1 MKAPFISPVLLEK
14 YLLDQC
20 NDQEKEEVE
29 AWYAAIKGDADHLE
43 KLSETEKS
51 SIRESTF
58 ESIKGEL
65 NILDESPARP
75 FPWRWISGIAAS
87 VAIAAGLYFN
97 YPIRKEQPVSI
108 IEEIQQKKKSDIV
121 QFVNTESR
129 IVTHMLPDSSSIIMH
144 PEASVTYPARFD
156 PDRRIVTFSG
166 EGFFDIT
173 KDKTRPFLIQ
183 SGEMVIKVLG
193 TSFNVKAASAQK
205 VFQVD
210 VMTGSVEVTAPGTET
225 KPQQL
230 VLKPKQQAIFEI
242 ESKRLTARQI
252 TIQPRKE
259 IYEPVTVVFEEAPLN
274 KVIEQLEKRFN
285 VNIRLSNPATAT
297 CSVTANFESQPFTV
311 ILEMLC
317 TTLEANYTIS
327 GNTILLNGTPC
338 E

>member
-1 MKAPFISPVLLEK
+1 MKAPFISPILLEK

-51 SIRESTF
+51 N
-58 ESIKGEL
+58 IKGDAFENIKSEL
-65 NILDESPARP
+65 NILDESPVRT

-87 VAIAAGLYFN
+87 VAIAAGLYFS
-97 YPIRKEQPVSI
+97 YPISKEQPVSI
-108 IEEIQQKKKSDIV
+108 IEEIQKKKQSEIV

-129 IVTHMLPDSSSIIMH
+129 IITHILPDSSSIIMH
-144 PEASVTYPARFD
+144 PEASVTYPAKFD
-156 PDRRIVTFSG
+156 ADRRFVTFSG

-173 KDKTRPFLIQ
+173 KDKNRPFLIQ

-210 VMTGSVEVTAPGTET
+210 VMTGSVEVTAPGKET
-225 KPQQL
+225 KSQQL

-242 ESKRLTARQI
+242 ESKKLISKQMTLHA
-252 TIQPRKE
+252 RKE

-285 VNIRLSNPATAT
+285 VNIHLSNPATAT
-297 CSVTANFESQPFTV
+297 CSVTANFEAQPFTV

-338 E
+338 D